1 MNYWKLVIPAI
12 AGSPQAFFLMLL
24 GVYRH
29 IRTGTSSGFSFGLF
43 VPKGWRHSYT
53 DRTQCHGEV
62 GHSEEKN
69 AVDEGRRLS
78 LERKGSLV
86 VKGLLV

>member
-1 MNYWKLVIPAI
+1 MNNWKLAVPAI
-12 AGSPQAFFLMLL
+12 AGSSQAFFVMLI

-29 IRTGTSSGFSFGLF
+29 IRAGTSSGFNFGLF
-43 VPKGWRHSYT
+43 APNGWRHSYT

-62 GHSEEKN
+62 GHRDEKD

-78 LERKGSLV
+78 LEMKGSLV
-86 VKGLLV
+86 VKSLPV